1 MIALEHLH
9 VVNVIHQEGS
19 FRQASEKL
27 FKARSAVS
35 YSVKQVEDH
44 YQIEIFDRDTYRP
57 TLTREGKVLLQKIQR
72 LLDAANEF
80 DLFARQ
86 MNSEVES
93 ELKISISAIFPT
105 DKVTE
110 LLKHIKQSYPETVIH
125 LDIETASGERM
136 LLDDK
141 VDIGIYAVREL
152 NQELV
157 EYQRIDNLSLPVFI
171 SDQFPL
177 AKPDEIQQS
186 DLYEYPQ
193 VVVKSSYKS
202 NPDSGIVKQALQWY
216 VSDHQTKKSLIK
228 SGLGWG
234 RLATHEI
241 EHEPGLIP
249 VSTFEPLNVPIYVAR
264 KKTTALGPVG
274 QLVWDY
280 FQATFSELTED

>member
-35 YSVKQVEDH
+35 YSVKQVEEH

-86 MNSEVES
+86 MNSETET
-93 ELKISISAIFPT
+93 ELRISISAIFPT
-105 DKVTE
+105 DKVTA
-110 LLKHIKQSYPETVIH
+110 LLKQLKQSYPDTVIH
-125 LDIETASGERM
+125 LDVETASGERM

-141 VDIGIYAVREL
+141 VDIGIYAAMEL
-152 NQELV
+152 NQEIV
-157 EYQRIDNLSLPVFI
+157 EYRRVDTLILPVYV

-177 AKPDEIQQS
+177 SNQARLNPNH
-186 DLYEYPQ
+186 LYDYPQ
-193 VVVKSSYKS
+193 VIVKSSYKTS
-202 NPDSGIVKQALQWY
+202 PDSGIVKQALQWY
-216 VSDHQTKKSLIK
+216 VSDHHTKKSLIK

-234 RLATHEI
+234 RLTTHEA
-241 EHEPGLIP
+241 EHEPTLTLVP
-249 VSTFEPLNVPIYVAR
+249 SFEPLNVPIYVAR

-274 QLVWDY
+274 LLVWEY
-280 FQATFSELTED
+280 FKTIDK